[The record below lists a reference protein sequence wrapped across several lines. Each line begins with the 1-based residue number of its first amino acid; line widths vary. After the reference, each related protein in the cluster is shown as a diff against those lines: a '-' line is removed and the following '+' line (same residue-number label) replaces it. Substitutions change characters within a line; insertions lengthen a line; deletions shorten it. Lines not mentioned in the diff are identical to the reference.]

1 MHFFLKK
8 KKSNFKII
16 LSFFFIYLFFYEI
29 LGGILEIE
37 VSFKFKALFMMCIL
51 SIKPAT
57 NLMKALV
64 LFFYFFI
71 FFL

>member
-1 MHFFLKK
+1 
-8 KKSNFKII
+8 
-16 LSFFFIYLFFYEI
+16 
-29 LGGILEIE
+29 LEIE

-64 LFFYFFI
+64 CFFFFFFFSFFYMNKASVCLTTDLVLIEFI
-71 FFL
+71 ISWGSEGVKRLR